1 MPLWFI
7 SSPCGRIAS
16 LHHDVG
22 GLTTLAQQQGD
33 LAQLDYLE
41 AGHLL
46 VNWRDSCSFTESSV
60 PWEMNL
66 VSTSGLM
73 RMLRSVMWAMSLSP
87 YVSSPR
93 QAAIITATPDERT
106 GEPISASSPA
116 RPP

>member
-1 MPLWFI
+1 
-7 SSPCGRIAS
+7 
-16 LHHDVG
+16 
-22 GLTTLAQQQGD
+22 
-33 LAQLDYLE
+33 
-41 AGHLL
+41 
-46 VNWRDSCSFTESSV
+46 
-60 PWEMNL
+60 MNL